1 MGPSWRLG
9 RGGEFELLLRSR
21 RPEQDELT
29 VDRGGRT
36 TLVGGAAGVLG
47 GGLVASMTRNV
58 LVLLLVLAL
67 AAPAGA
73 DLCTANVGGSP
84 VACNIRKPDAWRC
97 PRGARH
103 SGPSRSSARR
113 TSSCTAPPRPTTP

>member
-1 MGPSWRLG
+1 
-9 RGGEFELLLRSR
+9 
-21 RPEQDELT
+21 

-84 VACNIRKPDAWRC
+84 VACKIRKPEH
-97 PRGARH
+97 PRFRIARDTYGVPH
-103 SGPSRSSARR
+103 MHQLATGQGQADPHMGDQAELFR
-113 TSSCTAPPRPTTP
+113 TFAYKPMVLR